1 MYGDGGT
8 ALLARDEQLHTA
20 CLAVAH
26 SLRPG
31 QFRAIARQ
39 ASWPSPDKHAD
50 VAFII
55 ETRMLEESDR
65 DRAFPWWAASGET
78 MTAALMSVREVPE
91 DLASHIIGASLQAT
105 ITAGA
110 DLVSD
115 NILRLAESAASWID
129 GLRHAGEVKA

>member
-1 MYGDGGT
+1 M
-8 ALLARDEQLHTA
+8 LARDEQLHTA

-39 ASWPSPDKHAD
+39 ATWPSPDKHAD
-50 VAFII
+50 VAFVI
-55 ETRMLEESDR
+55 ETRMLNESDLER
-65 DRAFPWWAASGET
+65 TGPWWAASGET
-78 MTAALMSVREVPE
+78 MTAALMSVRELDE
-91 DLASHIIGASLQAT
+91 GLASHLIGAALQGT

-129 GLRHAGEVKA
+129 GLRHAGEAGA